1 MRPVKIFTDKKILKD
16 IIQLSIPLVLTQVG
30 HIVVGIVDNIFL
42 GHIGKTEQAAGIL
55 ANNLYV
61 FLLVFAIG
69 VSYASTPFITT
80 AKEKNDLKEQANL
93 FKNSLW
99 LNMSVAVVLFI
110 VLFFSSGA
118 LQYMQQPKE
127 VVQMAIPFYQVLI
140 FSIVPVSLFFTCK
153 QYCEGIGNTTA
164 ALYISIVGNLINI
177 ILNYALIYGKLGFEP
192 FGYMGS
198 AYASFI
204 ARLFMGVSFLI
215 LVFRSKTLNAMKP
228 FFKQVKVSFTTLWQL
243 AKIGFNAAFQ
253 FTFEVA
259 AFVVAGLMAGKLG
272 TESIDAHGIAMSLAA
287 FTYMFASGLGS
298 VSTMLV
304 GKYLAQNEKSLV
316 RTNIN
321 YVLKLVMLT
330 MGSFTLLFL
339 ALHTVLPQFFS
350 EDKEIVGMAANLL
363 IIAALFQL
371 FDGLQVVAIGI
382 LRGFEDATFPTIIT
396 LLGYWGIALPI
407 AYYLAFSYHL
417 NVVGI
422 WIGLLVSLIFV
433 ALGMLWRVRYQ
444 VRKL

>member
-1 MRPVKIFTDKKILKD
+1 VKIFTDKKILKE
-16 IIQLSIPLVLTQVG
+16 IIQLAIPLVLTQVG

-61 FLLVFAIG
+61 LLLVFAIG
-69 VSYASTPFITT
+69 VSYASTPFITA
-80 AKEKNDLKEQANL
+80 AKEKSDLKEQANL

-99 LNMSVAVVLFI
+99 LNMTVAVVLFI

-118 LQYMQQPKE
+118 LQQMQQPKE
-127 VVQMAIPFYQVLI
+127 VVDLAIPFYQVLI

-164 ALYISIVGNLINI
+164 ALYISIIGNLINI
-177 ILNYALIYGKLGFEP
+177 VLNYVLIYGKLGFEP
-192 FGYMGS
+192 LGYMGS

-204 ARLFMGVSFLI
+204 ARLFMGVSFLV
-215 LVFRSKTLNAMKP
+215 LVFRSKALNQMIP
-228 FFKQVKVSFTTLWQL
+228 FFKQVKVSLTTIWQL
-243 AKIGFNAAFQ
+243 AKIGLNAAFQ

-259 AFVVAGLMAGKLG
+259 AFAIAGLMAGKLG
-272 TESIDAHGIAMSLAA
+272 TESIDAHGIALSLAA

-304 GKYLAQNEKSLV
+304 GKYLAQKETLLV
-316 RTNIN
+316 RTSISTFF
-321 YVLKLVMLT
+321 KLVILT
-330 MGSFTLLFL
+330 MGGFSLVFL
-339 ALHTVLPQFFS
+339 ASHQLLPKLFS
-350 EDKEIVGMAANLL
+350 EDKEIIALAANLL

-396 LLGYWGIALPI
+396 LVGYWCLALPV
-407 AYYLAFSYHL
+407 AYCLAFVYHL
-417 NVVGI
+417 QVVGI
-422 WIGLLVSLIFV
+422 WIGLLLGLAFV
-433 ALGMLWRVRYQ
+433 ALGMLWRVKFRLK
-444 VRKL
+444 KL